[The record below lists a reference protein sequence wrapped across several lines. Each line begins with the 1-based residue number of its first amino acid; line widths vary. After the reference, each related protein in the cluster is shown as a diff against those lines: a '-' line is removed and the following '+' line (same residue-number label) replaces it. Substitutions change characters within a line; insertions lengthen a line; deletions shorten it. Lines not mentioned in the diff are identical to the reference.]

1 MATERL
7 PKRLPLAVVAAVLQ
21 AVAEIESWDGPR
33 AAIDPMGDG
42 GWMTTT
48 AGASVPIDQDAG
60 TCKMSGTNR
69 CWSGKSPARTAVPV
83 TGQREAD
90 REFTKAFTPNKYGEY
105 A

>member
-48 AGASVPIDQDAG
+48 AGHPFPSTRMLALANERYKQMLEREKPG
-60 TCKMSGTNR
+60 THT
-69 CWSGKSPARTAVPV
+69 VL